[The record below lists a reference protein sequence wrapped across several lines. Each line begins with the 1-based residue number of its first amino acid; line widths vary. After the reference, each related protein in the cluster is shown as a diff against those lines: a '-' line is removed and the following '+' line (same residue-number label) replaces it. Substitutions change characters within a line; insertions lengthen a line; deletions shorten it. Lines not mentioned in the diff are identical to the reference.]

1 MNEYNVMRSQAL
13 EVQCRRR
20 LVWARAVR
28 MAMCPLAVQGQEQL
42 PEDFQ
47 MKSVAG
53 VRVEPDLRVSA
64 SFRRLCW

>member
-1 MNEYNVMRSQAL
+1 MRSQAL

-20 LVWARAVR
+20 LVWTRAVR
-28 MAMCPLAVQGQEQL
+28 MAMCPLAVQGHL
-42 PEDFQ
+42 PEVFQ

-64 SFRRLCW
+64 SFRWICW